1 MAVPIPST
9 WLCPLTAGADAGSC
23 VAEDAR
29 TTNVSTKLHSHVV
42 NCLSNI
48 CSWLLALPLPQRSL
62 PAGVVQLRSLPRR
75 GQLLSLASAPP
86 QEVRLLADGE
96 QLLGTEP
103 GVEAEDRKTSFVSP
117 VIATLDVGYSP
128 RR

>member
-1 MAVPIPST
+1 M
-9 WLCPLTAGADAGSC
+9 
-23 VAEDAR
+23 
-29 TTNVSTKLHSHVV
+29 
-42 NCLSNI
+42 
-48 CSWLLALPLPQRSL
+48 
-62 PAGVVQLRSLPRR
+62 QLRSLPRR